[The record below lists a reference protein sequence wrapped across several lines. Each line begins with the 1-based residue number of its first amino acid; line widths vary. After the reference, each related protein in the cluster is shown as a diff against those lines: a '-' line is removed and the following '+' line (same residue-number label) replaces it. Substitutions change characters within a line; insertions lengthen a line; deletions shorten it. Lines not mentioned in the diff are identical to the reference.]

1 MIVIYLSNYKSGWW
15 AELLGTSG
23 KEIELVFSAELELG
37 TSGLHLRCTQ
47 RLAMLP
53 ASLALHVRQ
62 QTKQKKIL
70 KNEKF
75 LRLSYIRKVISSF
88 GNIMINRCHSRD
100 PAQVIHVHNP
110 PWDQC
115 LHYRVSWF
123 LLFSCLFCLFVWG
136 QAVIRSGQYHL
147 LRVAEKWQKII
158 VKKFQQI
165 FVGLL
170 DSSLFFLNCCE
181 PSMRVPSFIIVL
193 SFTVRSFECQTS
205 RRANK
210 SNTAWT
216 GVVWGFHCITVGV
229 ILFH

>member
-23 KEIELVFSAELELG
+23 KEIELVFSAELELA

-53 ASLALHVRQ
+53 ASLAPHVRQ
-62 QTKQKKIL
+62 PTKQKKIL

-170 DSSLFFLNCCE
+170 DSSLFFWTAVNHRCVSLLLSSYCLL
-181 PSMRVPSFIIVL
+181 PFVVL
-193 SFTVRSFECQTS
+193 SAKQVEEQIKATLHEQESFEASIAS
-205 RRANK
+205 R
-210 SNTAWT
+210 W
-216 GVVWGFHCITVGV
+216 V
-229 ILFH
+229 